1 MLQHNGTMAQMYLP
15 FADSLYKCKSEPIPG
30 LGKAVSLVLIHPADI
45 SECWDGSC
53 LHGEFCVTLRLV
65 AQHGDLS
72 INYK

>member
-1 MLQHNGTMAQMYLP
+1 MLQHIGTMDQMYLP
-15 FADSLYKCKSEPIPG
+15 FAERLYKYKSVPIPG

-53 LHGEFCVTLRLV
+53 LFSVTLRLV